1 VSKNQVLDL
10 TMFES
15 FFIYSVCLFV
25 GTLWD
30 IGVWY
35 HVKGLQL
42 YDDEDISKKKKGKK
56 TLADVPEEGRVSYNT
71 MALMAGNDL
80 NLSAHEIRRKS
91 YSS

>member
-1 VSKNQVLDL
+1 MPYVTYV
-10 TMFES
+10 TC
-15 FFIYSVCLFV
+15 FFPSAVCLFI

-42 YDDEDISKKKKGKK
+42 YDEEEDTSKKKKSKK
-56 TLADVPEEGRVSYNT
+56 TIDDVAEERRVSYNT